1 MQRMN
6 DEELS
11 YVRKPNQSFL
21 AKIKKL
27 KVERKIQPKLD
38 PHVNKE
44 HPVNKET
51 MNNPVEV
58 GISSNVEV

>member
-1 MQRMN
+1 MN

-11 YVRKPNQSFL
+11 CVRKPNQSLL
-21 AKIKKL
+21 AQIKKL
-27 KVERKIQPKLD
+27 KVEKKKQPKLD

-44 HPVNKET
+44 HLGNKET
-51 MNNPVEV
+51 MTDPVEV